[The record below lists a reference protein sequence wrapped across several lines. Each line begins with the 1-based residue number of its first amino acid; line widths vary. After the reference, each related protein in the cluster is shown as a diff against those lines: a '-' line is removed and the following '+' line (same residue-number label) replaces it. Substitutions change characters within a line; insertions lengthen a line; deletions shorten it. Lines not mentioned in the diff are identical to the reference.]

1 MVENITG
8 REKLKGTDPPATD
21 ANRHTLTISTEIAC
35 SLVIIIGCA
44 TNRGASFVISHVYLL
59 LLFILAPLIL
69 GQYLDYIDKLRVKS
83 FVLLS
88 IDMLLLLCTFR
99 CTV

>member
-1 MVENITG
+1 MVTG
-8 REKLKGTDPPATD
+8 DVNWVCHDDVDILC
-21 ANRHTLTISTEIAC
+21 NLTYIF
-35 SLVIIIGCA
+35 GCA
-44 TNRGASFVISHVYLL
+44 TNRGTSFVISHIYLL
-59 LLFILAPLIL
+59 LLFILAPLLL

-83 FVLLS
+83 FVLLA